1 MRRAGLLLTALL
13 IPSTSTWAGATDMD
27 DLLAA
32 LRQARTL
39 EARGE
44 VTITVLF
51 PPRAVPTRTARRLP
65 LVAFTP
71 ALITRN
77 FSVSRA
83 DGGAVAGR
91 PTVRFD
97 LLPRVGTR
105 ARWSLWVDQ
114 VWNIPLAYEERT
126 ATGELARRAEF
137 VKVNPKPIRVEAAV
151 VTQPAALHAAVAQAL
166 PGLVLPAG
174 FEPSGVTA
182 RADGGLTISLTDG
195 VNVLALV
202 TAPRNVKA
210 APGVASRR
218 VGAGFVW
225 LVGNLPQGA
234 LEAALAGI
242 SGIDPAGLGTFASP
256 EGSKQ

>member
-1 MRRAGLLLTALL
+1 MRRAVLFVAAQLGAQ
-13 IPSTSTWAGATDMD
+13 AGAAPAD

-39 EARGE
+39 EARGD

-51 PPRAVPTRTARRLP
+51 PPRAVPTRTARKLP
-65 LVAFTP
+65 LVAFMP
-71 ALITRN
+71 ALIARN
-77 FSVSRA
+77 FTVTGT

-91 PTVRFD
+91 ATTRFD
-97 LLPRVGTR
+97 LTPKSGAP

-114 VWNIPLAYEERT
+114 AWNIPLAYEERT
-126 ATGELARRAEF
+126 AGGDLARRAEF
-137 VKVNPKPIRVEAAV
+137 VTVAPKPVKVMALPVVRPAGLRAATIR
-151 VTQPAALHAAVAQAL
+151 AL
-166 PGLVLPAG
+166 PGLKVPAG
-174 FEPSGVTA
+174 FEPWEVTA
-182 RADGGLTISLTDG
+182 RADGGLSISLTDG

-218 VGAGFVW
+218 VGTGFVW

-234 LEAALAGI
+234 LSAALDGI
-242 SGIDPAGLGTFASP
+242 SGVDPSGLGTFLPPAAS
-256 EGSKQ
+256 KD

>member
-1 MRRAGLLLTALL
+1 MRRAGLLLAALL
-13 IPSTSTWAGATDMD
+13 APSAGATDLD

-32 LRQARTL
+32 LRRARTL

-44 VTITVLF
+44 VKITVLF
-51 PPRAVPTRTARRLP
+51 PPRTVPTRTARRLP

-77 FSVSRA
+77 FTVSRT

-91 PTVRFD
+91 TTTRFD
-97 LLPRVGTR
+97 LLPKVGSR

-114 VWNIPLAYEERT
+114 EWNIPLAYEERT
-126 ATGELARRAEF
+126 ATGDVARRAEF
-137 VKVNPKPIRVEAAV
+137 VTVNPKPVRVTVAVPARPVALRAAV
-151 VTQPAALHAAVAQAL
+151 DKAL
-166 PGLVLPAG
+166 PGVALPAG

-182 RADGGLTISLTDG
+182 RADGGLTVSLTDG

-202 TAPRNVKA
+202 SAPRNVKA

-218 VGAGFVW
+218 VGTGFVW
-225 LVGNLPQGA
+225 LVGNLPQDA
-234 LEAALAGI
+234 LAAALAGI
-242 SGIDPAGLGTFASP
+242 TGVDPSGLGTFVMPDA
-256 EGSKQ
+256 SKQ